1 MTTTKA
7 SATPATTDR
16 AQATPASSAS
26 PQSIGLG
33 QQLGNQNLLMLL
45 RARALQAKLSV
56 SDPRDVFEQ
65 EADRVADQVMR
76 MPDREARVESRAT
89 PVVQR
94 VEASAADVP
103 AVDPTTEQAIHSL
116 SGRGSALP
124 DTVRAYM
131 EPRFAA
137 DFSAVRVHDDAHA
150 HELAR
155 SVSAQ
160 AFTVGANVVFG
171 AGRYSPHTEGGKRL
185 LAHELTHVV
194 QQSSATRLEPSSYAV
209 GQASSVVQRAVD
221 PGANLSLAVSAPS
234 SLATPPQFQDFIEK
248 KNGPTLDELAT
259 GNVDV
264 KALSA
269 SALKDAIPEIEQY
282 LARQR
287 TSSFKGVRLEKVLD
301 SLYRRAGELNLRI
314 AKAERAGLR
323 GGGRGKAKVPHPD
336 RLPRVLA
343 QKASVAYANPREARA
358 EYDLIMQWLALPDL
372 ERKDRRVLN
381 LERANL
387 EWILDSDQQRVA
399 ADRHAA
405 RVRAALA
412 VKSDGNAAAAL
423 LSLARTIESIRK
435 DPQDDRIY
443 WLYYQGEALG
453 LSAEQTAD
461 LRAKLSSQLDKAAT
475 QIFDGA
481 AAELRRRDERARR
494 NDDHWLRARVA
505 EIFEGHAWD
514 PIHDPVLE
522 NLQRFP
528 RIWEDIKTLRRL
540 VGEGR
545 LVDAASL
552 LPEIETLY
560 KQIKQAVDAFVHGY
574 EEGEARAITTLEIT
588 AAVAA
593 AVAVGL
599 AAAAL
604 APMVAGYVGGVVG
617 AEGLGLTG
625 IAGAV
630 VTTAGS
636 AVGTG
641 LLVGGGT
648 AIVRGGVGFGVS
660 LAMGGSLD
668 DAWKVTR
675 EQAAQGFYEGL
686 LAGAGGGAGA
696 ALGRAVGVGTSLG
709 LQAARRAGSEAI
721 VNGTITVADKL
732 AHGKTLKEA
741 IEAGTHAALLSV
753 PGSLVGAGNLR
764 RLIAGTMASAGNAYV
779 SARLDDVPPELA
791 LQQAAVA
798 VATHLAV
805 SRLNHDSGAAVAK
818 WSRRGTS
825 HVNAVRSTA
834 RELTAAVI
842 GHTES
847 ARPAIEQARP
857 AELEAAEPSAD
868 RGRQGPTTKPLILT
882 ERELQHLAA
891 EVLRRP
897 VKDFEGKAHFYE
909 TQEAYEAEYRRKHPD
924 SEPPRGYFEPRTG
937 ELHVSPLTDVNTA
950 IHEAMHSVRHDVNQ
964 WGRRYVG
971 GFLDEGVTDAVV
983 RARPGGNVERSGY
996 QKNIAFY
1003 RLLERTLGS
1012 DVVKLAI
1019 LHGEYGALRA
1029 RVRQLFGGSE
1039 ARTFEFFNRLRS
1051 IGPKIE
1057 NPAALDEAV
1066 AMLETASGKP
1076 AWQLSRT
1083 PAESAAASNS
1093 SNARI
1098 ERAGPFSFL
1107 GVTQMRG
1114 DVMYR
1119 RVGALVRSGGPISDV
1134 DMRPF
1139 LEHMVADAKAAGA
1152 TRLRLFPEFGDKPQV
1167 AELGLLAEA
1176 FGGTAES
1183 VGAIFKIEIPLDAA
1197 ENSAGR
1203 IEASLRAD
1211 ASRSRGSV
1219 EASESENPSDGTVA
1233 EAIDPATEPTAP
1245 QASSLSRNVRIGNY
1259 IIDGTRKVVEGK
1271 HLKNGKV
1278 VSWKMWGFYHESG
1291 APPKTLKDLR
1301 GVIDAMFADAEA
1313 AGASW
1318 LRIYAT
1324 KVRDKHVLKIDRL
1337 AKRLGGAAHQISE
1350 DSSVMI
1356 VPVRGRNDAG
1366 TGGAPTPPASLPAEA
1381 PAPTAAAAPDSAV
1394 PEPLSDATRDTQPI
1408 PTVPGAAPPSPWS
1421 PEALYHVLEQGIDT
1435 SLSQPSTAEQ
1445 ANTVADVPPA
1455 GHFGS
1460 GPTTSLD
1467 AYSGPYQDAVSV
1479 AVGREVGLWYS
1490 MRSREYAVTIGD
1502 GGGVPSPKHVVPDEW
1517 HAPVHNH
1524 HINPDNPL
1532 RFRLP
1537 SPVDAAAAHRFW
1549 RQWRRVLPNQTLREF
1564 VEYNHPAG
1572 GRGRT
1577 ELRIE
1582 PTADDTGQIV
1592 VRIHRDGK
1600 PPQTLGPFADVQAF
1614 REYWESR
1621 TIFDGS
1627 PALDERTPLPIIKQL
1642 ERGFGRDLPHASAAG
1657 DIAHV
1662 HPPGVLER
1670 NLELSTGAL
1679 RVYGSALRLAA
1690 GRDVTIWHS
1699 AQRGEYAVTIGDGDS
1714 IPRELR
1720 EDDWVSIVRHAPAPR
1735 TGDVVAAAM
1744 PTEAEF
1750 RRLQARFGRA
1760 TDQRSRVRAFVEFDH
1775 PDGGRGSIEYGV
1787 DPILDPDK
1795 PYYVRIHGPKGS
1807 AKPETFVDV
1816 AEYLKRR
1823 GG

>member
-1 MTTTKA
+1 MTATKA
-7 SATPATTDR
+7 SATPSTSDR
-16 AQATPASSAS
+16 VQAASASPAS

-33 QQLGNQNLLMLL
+33 QQLGNLNLLMLL

-65 EADRVADQVMR
+65 EADRVAEQVLR
-76 MPDREARVESRAT
+76 MPDRETRIESRAT

-94 VEASAADVP
+94 VESSAVEVP
-103 AVDPTTEQAIHSL
+103 AVDPATEHAIHSL

-124 DTVRAYM
+124 DTVRSYM

-137 DFSAVRVHDDAHA
+137 DFSGVRVHDDAHA

-155 SVSAQ
+155 SVNAQ
-160 AFTVGANVVFG
+160 AFTIGANVVFG

-194 QQSSATRLEPSSYAV
+194 QQSSATRLDPGSHAV
-209 GQASSVVQRAVD
+209 GQTSSVVQRAVD
-221 PGANLSLAVSAPS
+221 SDASPGAPVSAPS
-234 SLATPPQFQDFIEK
+234 SLTLPPQFQDFIEK

-259 GNVDV
+259 GYVDV

-301 SLYRRAGELNLRI
+301 SLYRRAGELNLQI

-323 GGGRGKAKVPHPD
+323 GGRRGKAKVPHPD

-343 QKASVAYANPREARA
+343 QKASVAYSSPGEARA
-358 EYDLIMQWLALPDL
+358 EYDLVMQWLALPDL
-372 ERKDRRVLN
+372 ERRDRRVLN

-399 ADRHAA
+399 TERHAA

-412 VKSDGNAAAAL
+412 VKSDGNAAATL

-435 DPQDDRIY
+435 DPEDDRIY

-453 LSAEQTAD
+453 LSAEQTVG
-461 LRAKLSSQLDKAAT
+461 LCAKLSSQLDNAAT

-494 NDDHWLRARVA
+494 NEDHWLRARVA

-514 PIHDPVLE
+514 PIHDPILE
-522 NLQRFP
+522 NQQRVP

-545 LVDAASL
+545 LADAASL

-560 KQIKQAVDAFVHGY
+560 KQIRKAVDDFVHGY

-625 IAGAV
+625 ITGAV

-641 LLVGGGT
+641 LLVGGG
-648 AIVRGGVGFGVS
+648 AAVVRGGVGFGVS

-668 DAWKVTR
+668 DAWKVTK

-709 LQAARRAGSEAI
+709 FQAARRAGSEAI
-721 VNGTITVADKL
+721 VNGTITIADKL

-753 PGSLVGAGNLR
+753 PGSLVGSGNLR

-805 SRLNHDSGAAVAK
+805 SRLNHVGGEDVAK
-818 WSRRGTS
+818 S
-825 HVNAVRSTA
+825 AKA
-834 RELTAAVI
+834 
-842 GHTES
+842 
-847 ARPAIEQARP
+847 ARPATKEARP
-857 AELEAAEPSAD
+857 VEVEAADANAD
-868 RGRQGPTTKPLILT
+868 RGRSPAAKKPLILA
-882 ERELQHLAA
+882 ERELQHFAA

-909 TQEAYEAEYRRKHPD
+909 TQEAYETAYRRKHPNSD
-924 SEPPRGYFEPRTG
+924 PPRGYFEPSTG

-950 IHEAMHSVRHDVNQ
+950 IHEAMHSIRQDVNQ

-971 GFLDEGVTDAVV
+971 AFLDEGVTDAVV
-983 RARPGGNVERSGY
+983 RGRPGGGIERSGY

-1003 RLLERTLGS
+1003 HLLERTLGS
-1012 DVVKLAI
+1012 DVVKIAI

-1039 ARTFEFFNRLRS
+1039 ARTFEFFSRLRS
-1051 IGPKIE
+1051 IGPKVE

-1066 AMLETASGKP
+1066 AMLETASGRP

-1083 PAESAAASNS
+1083 TAPPPPASNS

-1107 GVTQMRG
+1107 GMTQMRG

-1119 RVGALVRSGGPISDV
+1119 RVGALVRSGGPISDA

-1152 TRLRLFPEFGDKPQV
+1152 TRLRLFPELGDKPEV

-1176 FGGTAES
+1176 VGGTAES
-1183 VGAIFKIEIPLDAA
+1183 VGTIFKVEIPLDTV
-1197 ENSAGR
+1197 ERNVGR
-1203 IEASLRAD
+1203 IEAAPRPN
-1211 ASRSRGSV
+1211 ASPSRGSV
-1219 EASESENPSDGTVA
+1219 EASETDEPSDGTVA

-1291 APPKTLKDLR
+1291 APPKTLKDLH

-1313 AGASW
+1313 AGAKW

-1337 AKRLGGAAHQISE
+1337 ARRLGGAAHPISE

-1356 VPVRGRNDAG
+1356 VPVRGRNDPG
-1366 TGGAPTPPASLPAEA
+1366 KGGAPTPVTGPAEA
-1381 PAPTAAAAPDSAV
+1381 PAPTTAATQDSAV

-1408 PTVPGAAPPSPWS
+1408 PTLPGAAQPSPWS
-1421 PEALYHVLEQGIDT
+1421 PEALYQVLEQGVDT
-1435 SLSQPSTAEQ
+1435 SLSQASTAEQ
-1445 ANTVADVPPA
+1445 ANTVASVPRA
-1455 GHFGS
+1455 GVFSS

-1467 AYSGPYQDAVSV
+1467 SYRGPYQDALSV
-1479 AVGREVGLWYS
+1479 AFGREVGLWYS

-1502 GGGVPSPKHVVPDEW
+1502 RGGVASPDQVVPNEW
-1517 HAPVHNH
+1517 HAPVHYH
-1524 HINPDNPL
+1524 HINRDNPL

-1537 SPVDAAAAHRFW
+1537 SPPDAAAAHRFW

-1564 VEYNHPAG
+1564 VEYNHPAK

-1582 PTADDTGQIV
+1582 PTADDSGQIV

-1627 PALDERTPLPIIKQL
+1627 PTLDERTPLPIIKQL

-1657 DIAHV
+1657 DIARV
-1662 HPPGVLER
+1662 RPPGFLER
-1670 NLELSTGAL
+1670 NLELSTGAF

-1699 AQRGEYAVTIGDGDS
+1699 AERGEYVVTIGDGDS
-1714 IPRELR
+1714 IPQELR
-1720 EDDWVSIVRHAPAPR
+1720 EGDWFSIVRHSPTPK
-1735 TGDVVAAAM
+1735 TGDVVEAAM
-1744 PTEAEF
+1744 PKEAEF
-1750 RRLQARFGRA
+1750 RRLEARFGRA
-1760 TDQRSRVRAFVEFDH
+1760 TDQRTRVRAFVEFDH

-1787 DPILDPDK
+1787 DPILDPDR
-1795 PYYVRIHGPKGS
+1795 PYYVRVHGPKGS